1 MRLSFHP
8 DFQYFF
14 IKENQSI
21 HRLILA
27 SNTWQQSGVPQPEAM
42 RVDAATRLLW
52 RFPPRRLEAEAIR
65 DSIVAVSGV
74 LNTKMG
80 GPGFSGFE
88 VEMENVRHFFPK
100 ANYGPDDFRRMVYMT
115 KIRQER
121 ESVFGAFDC
130 PDASQVISKRSRS
143 TTPLQALNLFNSSFV
158 VQQSELL
165 SKRLMKQK
173 KSLPEQ
179 VQLSYLLCFGRSADI
194 DEVSDAVRFAEDFG
208 LVSLCRGL
216 LNSNE
221 FLFIP

>member
-1 MRLSFHP
+1 L
-8 DFQYFF
+8 
-14 IKENQSI
+14 
-21 HRLILA
+21 
-27 SNTWQQSGVPQPEAM
+27 
-42 RVDAATRLLW
+42 DAATRLLW

-74 LNTKMG
+74 LNTRMG
-80 GPGFSGFE
+80 GRGFSGFE

-100 ANYGPDDFRRMVYMT
+100 STYGPDDFRRMVYMT
-115 KIRQER
+115 KVRQER

-143 TTPLQALNLFNSSFV
+143 TTPLQALNLLNSSFV

-165 SKRLMKQK
+165 SKRLKTQK
-173 KSLPEQ
+173 DSLAEQ
-179 VQLSYLLCFGRSADI
+179 IQLAYQLCFGRPAEP
-194 DEVSDAVRFAEDFG
+194 DEVTDAERFARKFG
-208 LVSLCRGL
+208 LESLCRGL